1 MFMKN
6 VGGFDRFA
14 RIIVGIALIALSY
27 TGYIGTWGYI
37 GIIPLITGLFSRCPL
52 YALIG
57 LSTCPLSRK

>member
-1 MFMKN
+1 MKN

-14 RIIVGIALIALSY
+14 RIIVGIALIVLSY

-52 YALIG
+52 YSLIG
-57 LSTCPLSRK
+57 LNTCPLSRK

>member
-14 RIIVGIALIALSY
+14 RIIVGIALIILSY

-52 YALIG
+52 YSLIG
-57 LSTCPLSRK
+57 LNTCPLSRK

>member
-14 RIIVGIALIALSY
+14 RIIVGIALIVLSY

>member
-14 RIIVGIALIALSY
+14 RIIVGIALIVLSY

-52 YALIG
+52 YSLIG
-57 LSTCPLSRK
+57 LNTCPLSRK

>member
-14 RIIVGIALIALSY
+14 RIIVGIALIILSY

-57 LSTCPLSRK
+57 LNTCPLSRK